1 VFGERK
7 YEHKSNGEGRRMGG
21 REGGGEGIKREDLKM
36 LTLQNLHCQHSVFY
50 RRVLLSRATLIFIY
64 LNYKNYVFRC

>member
-7 YEHKSNGEGRRMGG
+7 YEHKSNGEGRRIGG
-21 REGGGEGIKREDLKM
+21 REGGGEGIKRKDLKM